1 MALKLKS
8 VKMMDQV
15 WQLKGARGIEYVTR
29 NMVPGRSVYGEKL
42 LTINGIE
49 YREWQHK
56 KSKLA
61 SGMISNVRVPSIKPG
76 ASVLY
81 LGASAGTTV
90 SHVSDIVGDQGIIF
104 AIEFAPRPGRDLYK
118 LAEQR
123 KNIIPIIADARYP
136 QQYSHLVD
144 AVDCLY
150 CDVAQPT
157 QSQLFL
163 KNANAFL
170 RSGGQGYI
178 AIKTKSISQ
187 KEKPKAIFDN
197 EVKQLESGGFHT
209 IKTTSI
215 GKIHRDHYVYLGNWN

>member
-1 MALKLKS
+1 LNLKK

-15 WQLKGARGIEYVTR
+15 WQLRGFRGIEYVTK
-29 NMVPGRSVYGEKL
+29 NAIPGKSVYGERL
-42 LTINGIE
+42 FDIDGVE

-61 SGMISNVRVPSIKPG
+61 SGMINNLRIPSIQPG

-90 SHVSDIVGDQGIIF
+90 SHVSDIVGDDGVIY
-104 AIEFAPRPGRDLYK
+104 AIEFAPRPGRDLYT
-118 LAEQR
+118 LSDDR
-123 KNIIPIIADARYP
+123 DNIVPIIADARYP

-144 AVDCLY
+144 QVDIVY

-163 KNANAFL
+163 DNASAFL
-170 RSGGQGYI
+170 RNQGQGYI

-187 KEKPKAIFDN
+187 TEHPKQIFATQT
-197 EVKQLESGGFHT
+197 KMLEAGGFKT

-215 GKIHRDHYVYLGNWN
+215 GKIHRDHYVYLGTWTR